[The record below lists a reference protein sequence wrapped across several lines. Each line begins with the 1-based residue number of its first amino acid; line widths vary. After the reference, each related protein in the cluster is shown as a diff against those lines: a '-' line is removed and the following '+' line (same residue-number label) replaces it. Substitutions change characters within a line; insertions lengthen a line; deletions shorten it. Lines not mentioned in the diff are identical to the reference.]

1 MKTAQFSQ
9 PYQLFQKEDIAIDV
23 EFACDGLTR
32 VNFIDIRD
40 TQMTVFEH
48 TMTCGNVRPVNYTN
62 RDFIGTY
69 ELNGAKIELRE
80 NGTAV
85 IVYDNQSF
93 TVNYRVDEDGKLI
106 VFDNGDLGTGEVK
119 GIWEVK

>member
-1 MKTAQFSQ
+1 MTLF
-9 PYQLFQKEDIAIDV
+9 PYPTLF
-23 EFACDGLTR
+23 R
-32 VNFIDIRD
+32 
-40 TQMTVFEH
+40 
-48 TMTCGNVRPVNYTN
+48 Y
-62 RDFIGTY
+62 
-69 ELNGAKIELRE
+69 LNGAKIELRE